1 MIMTHIYKT
10 KPFEHQR
17 QALIKG
23 AEKEYFLFLM
33 GMGTGKTKVAIDN
46 AVYLYNNKKVDTV
59 LIIVPN
65 SITHNWKKEIEIHSS
80 TQNKTHIYKKDNFD
94 YYEKGK
100 LNWYIMNVEALSHV
114 SGVRVAKKLIDSKKD
129 TMFMAVDECTTIKNH
144 KAKRTKNIIKISLKV
159 KYKRGMTGS
168 PTTKSPLDL
177 YSQCEFLKPGLLGY
191 KSYYAFRARYC
202 AMRPLSNEGNRQ
214 IMIPMYFTNLSELEG
229 KIKSFSSRVKKEDCF
244 DLPPKVF
251 SKRLLGM
258 SKEQLECY
266 TSLKKYARAIFQDK
280 EASYTNKLTELL
292 RLHQVTCGFFVSD
305 KGQKESFDT
314 PKMAELCNIIDEAEG
329 KVIIWANYIHNLE
342 QIIQVLKKKYPLDET
357 VAIYGAVNVKDRDQA
372 VEAFQND
379 SKTRFFVGNPS
390 TGGYGL
396 NLTAATTVIYFSN
409 SYDLTLR
416 EQSEDRAHR
425 HGQKNSVAYIDL
437 VTKGTIDEFIIKALN
452 EKKKMSA
459 QTLGEE
465 VLNFL

>member
-1 MIMTHIYKT
+1 MDMSHIYKT

-23 AEKEYFLFLM
+23 AEKEYFLYLM

-46 AVYLYNNKKVDTV
+46 AVYLYNQKKIDTV
-59 LIIVPN
+59 FVIVPN
-65 SITHNWKKEIEIHSS
+65 SITHNWLKEIDIHSS
-80 TQNKTHIYKKDNFD
+80 SKNIKYLFKRDSFD
-94 YYEKGK
+94 HKFENAI
-100 LNWYIMNVEALSHV
+100 NWYVMNVEALSHA
-114 SGVRVAKKLIDSKKD
+114 SGVKVAKKLIDKCKD
-129 TMFMAVDECTTIKNH
+129 KMFMVVDECTTIKNH
-144 KAKRTKNIIKISLKV
+144 KAKRTRNIVKLSSDV

-177 YSQCEFLKPGLLGY
+177 YSQCEFLKPGLLGF

-214 IMIPMYFTNLSELEG
+214 IMIPMYFTNLAELEG
-229 KIKSFSSRVKKEDCF
+229 KIKGFSFRVKKEDCF

-251 SKRLLGM
+251 TKRFLGM

-280 EASYTNKLTELL
+280 ESSYTNKLTELL

-305 KGQKESFDT
+305 KGQRESFDT
-314 PKMAELCNIIDEAEG
+314 PKMTELCNIIDETEG
-329 KVIIWANYIHNLE
+329 KVIIWANYIHNIE
-342 QIIQVLKKKYPLDET
+342 QIIQVLKKKYPFDNT

-372 VEAFQND
+372 VESFQED

-425 HGQKNSVAYIDL
+425 HGQKKSVTYIDL